1 MRIIAG
7 IRRGHNF
14 QGPQGSSGSQS
25 TRPTSDMVRESIFN
39 IIGPEVEDRVVID
52 LFAGTGALGLEA
64 LSRGATSATF
74 VEKRGQNV
82 ALIRKNL
89 ATLRFEGMGEVVTA
103 NAYAWVNQ
111 FEPSAEDGP
120 MIVFLDPPYRDY
132 EESSKKLRTLLQTL
146 VDRLPTG
153 STIVAEAGRRISN
166 AELFPETELWDMRR
180 YGSTQLAI
188 RTLESADTDEE
199 A

>member
-7 IRRGHNF
+7 IRRGHTI
-14 QGPQGSSGSQS
+14 QGPGGSQR

-39 IIGPEVEDRVVID
+39 IVGPEVEGRPVID

-74 VEKRGQNV
+74 VERKGQN
-82 ALIRKNL
+82 ASLIRRNL
-89 ATLRFEGMGEVVTA
+89 ATLRFEGLGEVVVA

-111 FEPSAEDGP
+111 LDEPSDPGP
-120 MIVFLDPPYRDY
+120 VVVFIDPPYRDY
-132 EESSKKLRTLLQTL
+132 EQQPGKLRAMFASLA
-146 VDRLPTG
+146 DRLPAG
-153 STIVAEAGRRISN
+153 STIVAEAGVEPGSHV
-166 AELFPETELWDMRR
+166 FPDLDRWDLRR
-180 YGSTQLAI
+180 YGGTRVAI
-188 RTLESADTDEE
+188 RTLDAPAGE

>member
-7 IRRGHNF
+7 IRRGHTI
-14 QGPQGSSGSQS
+14 QGPSGSDR

-39 IIGPEVEDRVVID
+39 IVGPEVDGRPVID

-74 VEKRGQNV
+74 VEKRGQNA

-89 ATLRFEGMGEVVTA
+89 ATLRFEGMGEVVVA

-111 FEPSAEDGP
+111 LEPDADDGP
-120 MIVFLDPPYRDY
+120 VIVFIDPPYRDY
-132 EESSKKLRTLLQTL
+132 EQQPGKIRTLFKTL
-146 VDRLPTG
+146 VERLPVG
-153 STIVAEAGRRISN
+153 SMIVAEAGGRPDP
-166 AELFPETELWDMRR
+166 ELLPDPDRWDLRR
-180 YGSTQLAI
+180 YGGTHLAI
-188 RTLESADTDEE
+188 RALEPPGEE
-199 A
+199 E

>member
-7 IRRGHNF
+7 IRRGHTI
-14 QGPQGSSGSQS
+14 QGPGGSHR

-39 IIGPEVEDRVVID
+39 IIGPEVEGRPVID

-74 VEKRGQNV
+74 VEKKGQNA

-89 ATLRFEGMGEVVTA
+89 AHLRFEGLGEVVVA
-103 NAYAWVNQ
+103 NAYAWASQ
-111 FEPSAEDGP
+111 LELPIEDGAVV
-120 MIVFLDPPYRDY
+120 VFIDPPYRDY
-132 EESSKKLRTLLQTL
+132 EQQAGKLRAMFDSL
-146 VDRLPTG
+146 VGRLPVG
-153 STIVAEAGRRISN
+153 SSIVAEAGVEPGPHLLPDLDR
-166 AELFPETELWDMRR
+166 WDLRR
-180 YGSTQLAI
+180 YGGTHVAI
-188 RTLESADTDEE
+188 RTLDAPAGE